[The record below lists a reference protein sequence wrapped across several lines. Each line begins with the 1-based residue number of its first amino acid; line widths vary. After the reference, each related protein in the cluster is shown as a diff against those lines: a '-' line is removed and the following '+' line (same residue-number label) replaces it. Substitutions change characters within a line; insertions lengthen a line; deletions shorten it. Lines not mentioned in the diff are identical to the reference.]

1 MTFDNTTVTAN
12 IGPPLLICFLIYP
25 VSVVLI
31 YLYPQNAKATKNP
44 KPPRNCPFQT
54 VLYLSPYPTLSLSL
68 SLSANVK
75 LTVFSLTA
83 QKKSQPHLHSNKI
96 QFYFNSSP
104 PKCHVTLVSFTRV

>member
-1 MTFDNTTVTAN
+1 MTVTTTITAN
-12 IGPPLLICFLIYP
+12 IDPPLLISFLLYP

-44 KPPRNCPFQT
+44 KPPRNCTFQT
-54 VLYLSPYPTLSLSL
+54 EPYLTPYPIL

-75 LTVFSLTA
+75 LTVFSLTT

-96 QFYFNSSP
+96 QFF
-104 PKCHVTLVSFTRV
+104 FF